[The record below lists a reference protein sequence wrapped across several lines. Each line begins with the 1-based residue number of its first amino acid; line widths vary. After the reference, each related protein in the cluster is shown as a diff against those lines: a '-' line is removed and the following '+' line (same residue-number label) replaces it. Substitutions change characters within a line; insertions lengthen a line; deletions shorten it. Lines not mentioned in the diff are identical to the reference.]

1 MARRLV
7 VITGASSGIGAA
19 FARVFARKG
28 WDLALVARR
37 EDRLNDLAEEM
48 KAQFGVNSLVIAA
61 DLSKATAAQEIVK
74 AVTDAG
80 RQIDGL
86 VNNAGAGQPGEFAE
100 TKWTDQ
106 KRFLQLML
114 NSYLELI
121 HLVLPGM
128 RERGFGR
135 IVNVSSVS
143 ALLPPSP
150 GHTKYSGTIYPGI
163 KSALIKVCEALRIE
177 GQDRNVNVSA
187 VVPGYTMSEFH
198 DVNGARAT
206 VSKLPSY
213 WFSTAEEVATAGYD
227 AVDRNVPVRVVGTWY
242 KFMSGLARVLPDP
255 AMRWLIASQTRRM
268 AKSASN

>member
-19 FARVFARKG
+19 FARVFAQKG

-48 KAQFGVNSLVIAA
+48 KAQFRVNSLVIAA
-61 DLSKATAAQEIVK
+61 DLSKASAPQEIVK
-74 AVTDAG
+74 AVADAG

-86 VNNAGAGQPGEFAE
+86 VNNAGAGQPGEFAD

-114 NSYLELI
+114 HSYLELI
-121 HLVLPGM
+121 HLTFPGM

-135 IVNVSSVS
+135 IINVSSVS

-150 GHTKYSGTIYPGI
+150 GHTKYSGTIYPDQERADQSVRGAAARRAGPPCPCQRRRARLYDERV
-163 KSALIKVCEALRIE
+163 SRRQRRTRQRIE
-177 GQDRNVNVSA
+177 PAILLVLDR
-187 VVPGYTMSEFH
+187 
-198 DVNGARAT
+198 
-206 VSKLPSY
+206 
-213 WFSTAEEVATAGYD
+213 
-227 AVDRNVPVRVVGTWY
+227 
-242 KFMSGLARVLPDP
+242 
-255 AMRWLIASQTRRM
+255 
-268 AKSASN
+268 